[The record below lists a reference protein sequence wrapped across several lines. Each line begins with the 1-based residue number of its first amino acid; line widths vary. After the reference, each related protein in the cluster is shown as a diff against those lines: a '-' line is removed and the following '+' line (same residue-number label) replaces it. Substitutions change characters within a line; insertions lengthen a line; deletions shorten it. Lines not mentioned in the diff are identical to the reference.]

1 MGGLRPSYLK
11 LTIMGEGAVKIFL
24 RDMTVTYFIVMTACM
39 MAGIAIFI
47 IRRIIMNLR
56 ATIKPTLKQ
65 RKNLRIITILRTV
78 IGIILIPFVIAYFP
92 EISEFLFGIEGGTEI
107 APISALG
114 SGMGIDRLIDQAL
127 TKGGTKK
134 V

>member
-1 MGGLRPSYLK
+1 
-11 LTIMGEGAVKIFL
+11 
-24 RDMTVTYFIVMTACM
+24 
-39 MAGIAIFI
+39 
-47 IRRIIMNLR
+47 MNLR